1 MRLCVKDEVALSRVL
16 WGVIRAHNLACATL
30 ALGDPVG
37 FEPVSPFLSVT
48 KRDAFYEHNVGQF
61 DLGFVAS
68 FIREPVSTVQ
78 EIIC

>member
-1 MRLCVKDEVALSRVL
+1 M
-16 WGVIRAHNLACATL
+16 IRAHNFACATV

-37 FEPVSPFLSVT
+37 FEPVSPFLSVK

-61 DLGFVAS
+61 DLGFIAS

-78 EIIC
+78 EIIGQILLRWGVWCVGCSDS